1 MVADDLDAIRPGER
15 PSLMH
20 RMPLLFPSWL
30 VARLRTRTAAFW
42 LTPTSCIILAFLFLS
57 SSWAASSDSDQKA
70 LHIFFVD
77 VEGGQATL
85 FVTSAGESLLIDTGW
100 PGNDGRD
107 ADRIVAAAKK
117 AGISKIDYVV
127 ITHFHTDHVGGL
139 PQLAARIPIGTVIDH
154 GDNRES
160 TDAPTVQGWQAYQEL
175 LAAKKFKRL
184 TVKPGDSLP
193 ISSASVGGLQ
203 ATVVSADGA
212 VIAHALPG
220 AGQENASCKNA
231 EAYPTDQTE
240 NVRSV
245 GTLITFGK
253 LRILDL
259 GDLTRDKE
267 MELVCP
273 KNKLGAIDI
282 YIVSHHGWS
291 QSSSPALLNAIA
303 PRLAIM
309 DNGAKKGG
317 TPSVWDIIEKSPR
330 LENLWQ
336 LHYSDEG
343 GSAHNVATE
352 FIANPEGPDAG
363 NYLELTAWPDG
374 NFDVFNSRT
383 SNTKHYPAR

>member
-1 MVADDLDAIRPGER
+1 M
-15 PSLMH
+15 
-20 RMPLLFPSWL
+20 
-30 VARLRTRTAAFW
+30 
-42 LTPTSCIILAFLFLS
+42 
-57 SSWAASSDSDQKA
+57 
-70 LHIFFVD
+70 D

-85 FVTSAGESLLIDTGW
+85 FVTPAGQSLLIDTGW

-117 AGISKIDYVV
+117 AGIRKIDYVV

-160 TDAPTVQGWQAYQEL
+160 TDAPTVQGWQAYQQL

-193 ISSASVGGLQ
+193 ISSTSVDGLQ

-212 VIAHALPG
+212 VIDHPLPG
-220 AGQENASCKNA
+220 AGQENANCKNT
-231 EAYPTDQTE
+231 EAYPADQTE

-267 MELVCP
+267 TELVCP
-273 KNKLGAIDI
+273 RNKLGAIDI

-303 PRLAIM
+303 PRVAIM
-309 DNGAKKGG
+309 DNGANKGG

-343 GSAHNVATE
+343 GAAHNVAAE

-363 NYLELTAWPDG
+363 NYLELIAWPNG
-374 NFDVFNSRT
+374 RFDVWNPRT
-383 SNTKHYPAR
+383 AKRIHYPAR

>member
-1 MVADDLDAIRPGER
+1 VADDLDAMYSWRKASLMLR
-15 PSLMH
+15 VPSLFLSLLVTRFRT
-20 RMPLLFPSWL
+20 RMPASSL
-30 VARLRTRTAAFW
+30 TRTAW
-42 LTPTSCIILAFLFLS
+42 IVPAFLFLS
-57 SSWAASSDSDQKA
+57 SSWAVPSDAAQKA

-85 FVTSAGESLLIDTGW
+85 FVTPAKESLLIDTGW

-107 ADRIVAAAKK
+107 ADRIVAAARK
-117 AGISKIDYVV
+117 AGVSKIDYVV
-127 ITHFHTDHVGGL
+127 ITHFHADHVGGL

-184 TVKPGDSLP
+184 TVKPGERLP
-193 ISSASVGGLQ
+193 VGGMQ
-203 ATVVSADGA
+203 GTVVSADGA
-212 VIAHALPG
+212 VIDHPLPG
-220 AGQENASCKNA
+220 AGQDNANCKNA
-231 EAYPTDQTE
+231 ETYPTDQTE
-240 NVRSV
+240 NLRSV
-245 GTLITFGK
+245 GIMISYGK

-273 KNKLGAIDI
+273 INKLGPVDI

-303 PRLAIM
+303 PRVAIM

-336 LHYSDEG
+336 LHFSDEG
-343 GSAHNVATE
+343 GAAHNVATE

-363 NYLELTAWPDG
+363 NDLELTAWPDG
-374 NFDVFNSRT
+374 TFDVLNSRT
-383 SNTKHYPAR
+383 SISKHYPAP